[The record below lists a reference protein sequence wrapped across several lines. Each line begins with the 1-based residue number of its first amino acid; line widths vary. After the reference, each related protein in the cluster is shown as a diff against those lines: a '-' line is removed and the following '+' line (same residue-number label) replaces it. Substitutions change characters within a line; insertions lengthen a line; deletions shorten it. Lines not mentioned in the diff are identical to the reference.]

1 MKQLI
6 IAFLMSICTFANA
19 APKPELWA
27 LWQQHGNGGEISHAA
42 WDMFLARY
50 LSNQNGIALLDY
62 GAVTAAD
69 KQSLNDYV
77 NMLAQTPILSLAKNQ
92 QLAFWINLYNALTV
106 KTVLDNYPVSSI
118 KEISSGFFPTGPW
131 DDKLININD
140 ESLSL
145 NDIEHRILRPIW
157 QDARLHY
164 AVNCASIGCPNL
176 ATNAY
181 TADNV
186 NEMLEAAAAAYIN
199 HPRGVSINNGRLQIS
214 SIYDWFAIDF
224 GDNETAI
231 IAHLQQYANEELRAQ
246 LNEIAD
252 ISDYDYD
259 WSLNDK

>member
-1 MKQLI
+1 M
-6 IAFLMSICTFANA
+6 
-19 APKPELWA
+19 
-27 LWQQHGNGGEISHAA
+27 
-42 WDMFLARY
+42 
-50 LSNQNGIALLDY
+50 
-62 GAVTAAD
+62 
-69 KQSLNDYV
+69 
-77 NMLAQTPILSLAKNQ
+77 
-92 QLAFWINLYNALTV
+92 
-106 KTVLDNYPVSSI
+106 
-118 KEISSGFFPTGPW
+118 
-131 DDKLININD
+131 NIND

-176 ATNAY
+176 ATTAY

-186 NEMLEAAAAAYIN
+186 NEMLDAAAVAYIN
-199 HPRGVSINNGRLQIS
+199 HPRGVTVNNGRLKIS

-224 GDNETAI
+224 GDNEAAI